1 VFGRKLCLNSW
12 LCRRSFKFWACFDDA
27 KFFWPGIQ
35 AQATTPQAVVP
46 QQQQQQAAGVVGK
59 SVQAVG
65 PKGATSWKQ
74 RLLAAGFLAAAG
86 ACTGVVTKVEHL
98 FLPSAAL
105 PVAISD

>member
-1 VFGRKLCLNSW
+1 
-12 LCRRSFKFWACFDDA
+12 
-27 KFFWPGIQ
+27 
-35 AQATTPQAVVP
+35 VP
-46 QQQQQQAAGVVGK
+46 LQQQQQQAAGGVGK

-65 PKGATSWKQ
+65 PKGATSWGQ

-86 ACTGVVTKVEHL
+86 ACTGVVTKVDHL